1 MFDRVLA
8 LCEKL
13 PNTEFLLFRIFP
25 HSGWIR
31 RDTEYLSVVSP
42 NVGKYWPEKAQYCA
56 LFKQCGISRF
66 CFYCLGSV
74 LDSAMVWRVLPK
86 IWKNTRVWENSYIV
100 GLYKELPLPFSLFL
114 KMFENF
120 LFQHYFNFQCQGPK
134 HQKSFILYQ

>member
-1 MFDRVLA
+1 MLRKCFTSGYPWFCNILYVTTDDRYSHCV
-8 LCEKL
+8 KSV
-13 PNTEFLLFRIFP
+13 RIRSYSGPHFSRISP

-56 LFKQCGISRF
+56 FFKQCGISRF

-100 GLYKELPLPFSLFL
+100 GLYKKLTFYHWTS
-114 KMFENF
+114 
-120 LFQHYFNFQCQGPK
+120 
-134 HQKSFILYQ
+134 